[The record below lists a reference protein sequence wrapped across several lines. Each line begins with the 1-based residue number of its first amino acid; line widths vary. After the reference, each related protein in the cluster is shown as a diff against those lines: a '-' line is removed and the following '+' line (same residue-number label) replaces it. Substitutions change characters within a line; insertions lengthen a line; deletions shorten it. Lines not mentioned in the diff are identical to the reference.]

1 MKRTS
6 YNKKIFT
13 TNEIQDIVNMYVE
26 QQISSVKI
34 GEKYGCSHKV
44 ILRLLESQN
53 IDHSWK
59 PKRKYAINE
68 AYFDT
73 IDTPNKAY
81 ILGFL
86 YADGSN
92 CLDKCTV
99 TMSLQEEDLDILERI
114 RREIGSEKPLEY
126 LDYTNKNDGGYT
138 YKNQYRLLLFNKH
151 ICKTLETIGMIP
163 NKSLKLEFPNIK
175 PELYSHFV
183 RGYYDG
189 DGSVY
194 RQIKNDNNH
203 AVTLT
208 ITSTEEFC
216 KRIVDISEKY
226 IGIKTNYYD
235 ASCRNG
241 ITKVFTVSDR
251 NVVKKFLDWM
261 YQDADLLL
269 KRKHDRYLDY
279 YNLDVNESLIA

>member
-13 TNEIQDIVNMYVE
+13 TNEIQDIVNMYAE
-26 QQISSVKI
+26 QRISSVKI

-99 TMSLQEEDLDILERI
+99 TMSLQEEDRDILERI
-114 RREIGSEKPLEY
+114 RGEIGSEKPLEY

-151 ICKTLETIGMIP
+151 ICKALETIGMIP
-163 NKSLKLEFPNIK
+163 KKSLKLEFPNIK
-175 PELYSHFV
+175 PELYSHFI

-216 KRIVDISEKY
+216 KRLVDISKKY

-241 ITKVFTVSDR
+241 ITKVFTISGR
-251 NVVKKFLDWM
+251 NVVKKFLDWI

-279 YNLDVNESLIA
+279 YNLNVNESLTA